1 METDGGGKEGI
12 HVKSK
17 DEKEM
22 MPQILDRLRRGTR
35 LKCDDSLL
43 PQHSTMGKGG
53 NSQGNSEVRRFRK
66 LGASLA
72 V

>member
-1 METDGGGKEGI
+1 METDGRGKEGI

-22 MPQILDRLRRGTR
+22 MPQISPATRDAIKVRRFA
-35 LKCDDSLL
+35 SAAA
-43 PQHSTMGKGG
+43 QHNGEGG